1 MDKIIRNYY
10 SGYEGEPEI
19 QFIRVTGDGQRF
31 ILRIWVGFFD
41 NIMMSIKPVA
51 NEWTSLAYYYHL
63 VEGWHDESQWKV
75 PDIGAAI
82 SQFRDIDVA
91 SIDKNSQEV
100 LYDICEMLLV
110 AEAANESVFIAYE

>member
-63 VEGWHDESQWKV
+63 VEGWHDESPWKV